1 MQIAS
6 ALEREDRIFGQSQIA
21 PQVTGI
27 TRQALA
33 MIAGVGIA
41 RFHAQCQGKNH
52 GLGVFQL
59 VGKFLDAQQRF
70 DAGEELFGEDRLAQ
84 ELVGAGL
91 KAADAVFA
99 FAQAGD
105 DDHGNEAGGGVVLE
119 FVAEPVAAAAGQDD
133 IEQHQ
138 VGRVAMNHILRSF
151 GAARGQGVIAA
162 GAQQLSGKNEVIKII
177 VNDQDSQRSAA
188 GESRGGRHHW

>member
-1 MQIAS
+1 AQ
-6 ALEREDRIFGQSQIA
+6 GQGQ
-21 PQVTGI
+21 
-27 TRQALA
+27 
-33 MIAGVGIA
+33 
-41 RFHAQCQGKNH
+41 NH

-59 VGKFLDAQQRF
+59 VGKFLDAQQRV
-70 DAGEELFGEDRLAQ
+70 DTGAALFSEDWLAQ

-99 FAQAGD
+99 LAQTGN

-119 FVAEPVAAAAGQDD
+119 FAAELVAAAAGQDD

-151 GAARGQGVIAA
+151 GAARGQGIIAA
-162 GAQQLSGKNEVIKII
+162 GAQQLSGKNEFIDIL
-177 VNDQDSQRSAA
+177 VNV
-188 GESRGGRHHW
+188 